1 MVNTP
6 TRPKYIYKIIK
17 ICAGILKGVP
27 QNDDEAT
34 FCKKIKKSDGIINW
48 NADTSDIDAMVRA
61 YTPWPGAK
69 CTVVTE
75 KGESVIAISRCRIRP
90 ELAGQPGEF
99 LSTDKKSMI
108 VGCGS
113 GGALE
118 ILEVIPSGGKTM
130 PAAAFRNGLRGV
142 PPVFKLPEI
151 SE

>member
-1 MVNTP
+1 
-6 TRPKYIYKIIK
+6 
-17 ICAGILKGVP
+17 
-27 QNDDEAT
+27 
-34 FCKKIKKSDGIINW
+34 
-48 NADTSDIDAMVRA
+48 
-61 YTPWPGAK
+61 
-69 CTVVTE
+69 
-75 KGESVIAISRCRIRP
+75 
-90 ELAGQPGEF
+90 
-99 LSTDKKSMI
+99 MI